1 MTLIP
6 TEAWYH
12 DRLRLVREEHGAT
25 PDRIG
30 RPWYQHFERVAL
42 RTMFRCPTASQAQ
55 VEAALMH
62 DALMAGG
69 KGHSFLKEVGLL
81 QEAIEIIELIT
92 PPPHGNYFR
101 DFEAITAED
110 NAIYLD
116 YVARIIGTGHHAA
129 IHVKL
134 ADIRDTIDAF
144 QAASSPVLKGQLHD
158 RYEPSMKLLAAAV
171 EVPQA
176 RSQALS

>member
-1 MTLIP
+1 MTLVP
-6 TEAWYH
+6 TDAWYH
-12 DRLRLVREEHGAT
+12 ERLRLVREEHGDT

-42 RTMFRCPTASQAQ
+42 RTMFRCPDASRAQ
-55 VEAALMH
+55 IEAALMH

-69 KGHSFLKEVGLL
+69 KGRGFLEGIGLL
-81 QEAIEIIELIT
+81 DEAIEIIELIT

-101 DFEAITAED
+101 DFEAITAAD
-110 NAIYLD
+110 NAVYLD
-116 YVARIIGTGHHAA
+116 YISGVVASGNTRA

-144 QAASSPVLKGQLHD
+144 QASSSPVLKGQLRD
-158 RYEPSMKLLAAAV
+158 RYRPSMDLLAAAV
-171 EVPQA
+171 EVPA
-176 RSQALS
+176 RRG

>member
-6 TEAWYH
+6 TAAWYH
-12 DRLRLVREEHGAT
+12 DRLKLVREEHGAT

-42 RTMFRCPTASQAQ
+42 RTMFQCPGASQAQ
-55 VEAALMH
+55 IEAALMH

-69 KGHSFLKEVGLL
+69 KGRRFLEGIDLL
-81 QEAIEIIELIT
+81 PEAIDIIDLTT

-101 DFEAITAED
+101 DFEAITPAD
-110 NAIYLD
+110 NALYLT
-116 YVARIIGTGHHAA
+116 YVTGLIETRNRAA

-134 ADIRDTIDAF
+134 ADIRDTIEAF
-144 QAASSPVLKGQLHD
+144 QASSSPVLKGQLRN
-158 RYEPSMKLLAAAV
+158 RYQPAMEMLAAAV
-171 EVPQA
+171 ETKA
-176 RSQALS
+176 AERNH

>member
-1 MTLIP
+1 
-6 TEAWYH
+6 
-12 DRLRLVREEHGAT
+12 LVRQEHGTT

-42 RTMFRCPTASQAQ
+42 RTIFRCPGVTQAQ
-55 VEAALMH
+55 IEAALMH

-69 KGHSFLKEVGLL
+69 KGHDFLKEIGLL
-81 QEAIEIIELIT
+81 KEAIEIIELIT

-110 NAIYLD
+110 NAVYLD
-116 YVARIIGTGHHAA
+116 YISGVVRSGNQAA

-144 QAASSPVLKGQLHD
+144 QAASSPVLKGQLYE

-171 EVPQA
+171 EIPAAQ
-176 RSQALS
+176 

>member
-12 DRLRLVREEHGAT
+12 DRLKLVREEHGAT

-42 RTMFRCPTASQAQ
+42 RTMFRCPGASQAQ
-55 VEAALMH
+55 IEAALMH

-69 KGHSFLKEVGLL
+69 KGRGFLKEIGLL
-81 QEAIEIIELIT
+81 DEAIDIIELIT

-101 DFEAITAED
+101 DFEAITTAD
-110 NAIYLD
+110 NEIYLR
-116 YVARIIGTGHHAA
+116 YISGVAASGNKAA

-144 QAASSPVLKGQLHD
+144 QAASSAVLKSQLNE
-158 RYEPSMKLLAAAV
+158 RYRPSMDVLAAAV
-171 EVPQA
+171 EVPA
-176 RSQALS
+176 SQAP

>member
-12 DRLRLVREEHGAT
+12 DRLKLVREEHGAT
-25 PDRIG
+25 RDRIG

-42 RTMFRCPTASQAQ
+42 RTMFRCPGATQAQ
-55 VEAALMH
+55 IEAALMH

-69 KGHSFLKEVGLL
+69 KGRGFLKEIGLL
-81 QEAIEIIELIT
+81 DEAIEIIELIT

-101 DFEAITAED
+101 DFEAITAAD
-110 NAIYLD
+110 NAVYLD
-116 YVARIIGTGHHAA
+116 YIAGVVGSGNAPA

-144 QAASSPVLKGQLHD
+144 QAASLPALKGQLHE
-158 RYEPSMKLLAAAV
+158 RYQPSMNLLAAAV
-171 EVPQA
+171 EVPVR
-176 RSQALS
+176 RSEST

>member
-1 MTLIP
+1 MSLVP
-6 TEAWYH
+6 TASWYH
-12 DRLRLVREEHGAT
+12 DRLKLVQEEHGTT

-42 RTMFRCPTASQAQ
+42 RLIFRCPGATQAQ
-55 VEAALMH
+55 IEAALMH

-69 KGHSFLKEVGLL
+69 KGKAFLHEIGLL
-81 QEAIEIIELIT
+81 EEAIDIIALIT
-92 PPPHGNYFR
+92 PPPHGNFFR
-101 DFEAITAED
+101 DFEAITPAD

-116 YVARIIGTGHHAA
+116 YIRGVVASGNSAA

-144 QAASSPVLKGQLHD
+144 QASPVPVLKAQLRD
-158 RYEPSMKLLAAAV
+158 RYQPSMELLAAAV
-171 EVPQA
+171 ETPQA
-176 RSQALS
+176 